1 MGVTRARRRW
11 PRVLLGA
18 WIAFIVVASTSVALF
33 VRPVVDKPTPS
44 DAIVLFA
51 GGGNRIGLARKLAA
65 ENLAPITVVSNP
77 ARDHHYDEGFRDCRP
92 NAPWPTPLSCF
103 VPDPV
108 NTRGEARY
116 IAKLAN
122 EHGWK
127 SLILVVSDDQA
138 LRARLLLERC
148 FSGRVEVVTTPPSDP
163 IIERVAYEW
172 GALARALVLRRDC

>member
-1 MGVTRARRRW
+1 V
-11 PRVLLGA
+11 
-18 WIAFIVVASTSVALF
+18 WIAFMVVASTSVALF

-51 GGGNRIGLARKLAA
+51 GGGNRIELARKLAA
-65 ENLAPITVVSNP
+65 EHLAPITVVSNP
-77 ARDHHYDEGFRDCRP
+77 ASQQLVHYDEGFHDCRP
-92 NAPWPTPLSCF
+92 DAPFPTPLSCF
-103 VPDPV
+103 VPDPL
-108 NTRGEARY
+108 NTQGEARFV
-116 IAKLAN
+116 AKLAN

-172 GALARALVLRRDC
+172 GALAKALALRRDC